1 MTRSLVYLGLFL
13 LFPFLAGAQSL
24 QDKVDNFVRDYAL
37 RHANMSICVIDIE
50 AHRIVAEHRAEYVVP
65 PASTLK
71 ALTTATALSILGPNF
86 RFPTELQYDGTI
98 ARGRLNG
105 NVYLKG
111 YGDPTLGAGEID
123 GNPDLDGIMD
133 TFAAAIANKGI
144 TTITGSIIGD
154 GSFYDSQGAVD
165 SWSWADLGNYY
176 GVSARGLNINDNQY
190 TLYFARTAR
199 VGATPRIARI
209 DPEIPWLEFVNE
221 VKQAGPRTGDQ
232 AYIYGG
238 PYTYLRYV
246 RGTIPAGSSTFDIKG
261 SIPDPPLLAARELR
275 LALEREGITVARGET
290 TVQSG
295 MNSAQR
301 RTITR
306 HRSPV
311 LADIIE
317 RTNMRS
323 VNMYCEAMVKEIGRR
338 KTGKGRTES
347 GIEAMLAYWA
357 DRGVSVE
364 GITLADGSGLS
375 RANAVSA
382 RFLAEALRKVALDKI
397 VFPVFRASL
406 PRAGYSGNLKGK
418 FRNTEAYGKL
428 YAKSGTLG
436 KVRAYTGYFTG
447 ANDRDYSFAIL
458 VSDYTS
464 SGGAMRR
471 RMDGLLQAF
480 CE

>member
-1 MTRSLVYLGLFL
+1 MIRSFAILGLAL
-13 LFPFLAGAQSL
+13 LFPLLAEAQSL
-24 QDKVDNFVRDYAL
+24 QDKVDNFVRDYSL
-37 RHANMSICVIDIE
+37 RHANISVCVIDIA
-50 AHRIVAEHRAEYVVP
+50 AHRIVAEHRAEHVVA

-71 ALTTATALSILGPNF
+71 AVTTATALSVLGPNF
-86 RFPTELQYDGTI
+86 RFPTELQHDGSI
-98 ARGRLNG
+98 AGGRLNG
-105 NVYLKG
+105 NIYIKG

-133 TFAAAIANKGI
+133 KFRAAIADKDI
-144 TTITGSIIGD
+144 KAITGSIIGD

-165 SWSWADLGNYY
+165 SWQWADLGNYY
-176 GVSARGLNINDNQY
+176 GVSARGLNINDNEY
-190 TLYFARTAR
+190 TLYFARSSR

-209 DPEIPWLEFVNE
+209 DPEIPWMEFVNE

-232 AYIYGG
+232 AYIYGS

-261 SIPDPPLLAARELR
+261 SVPDPPLLAARELR
-275 LALEREGITVARGET
+275 LALERDGITVANGES

-295 MNSAQR
+295 INSTR
-301 RTITR
+301 RRIIMR
-306 HRSPV
+306 HRSPA
-311 LADIIE
+311 LSDIVE

-323 VNMYCEAMVKEIGRR
+323 VNMYCEAMVKEIGRQ
-338 KTGKGRTES
+338 KKEKGSTEA
-347 GIEAMLAYWA
+347 GTEAILEYWA
-357 DRGVSVE
+357 ERGVPVE

-382 RFLAEALRKVALDKI
+382 RFLAEVLRKVALDQI
-397 VFPVFRASL
+397 VFPILRSSL
-406 PRAGYSGNLKGK
+406 PRAGYSGNLNGK
-418 FRNTEAYGKL
+418 FRNTSAYGKL

-436 KVRAYTGYFTG
+436 NVRGYTGYFTG
-447 ANDRDYSFAIL
+447 ANGREYSFAIL

-471 RMDGLLQAF
+471 RMDGLMQAF